1 MSHAIDSKE
10 VSSLFYSVLI
20 LFWLVEFTYY
30 GLTYV
35 IQSCTEE
42 VIFHF
47 FGSYNWRWSIFRQK
61 IAYQRQLESKES
73 KYLP

>member
-47 FGSYNWRWSIFRQK
+47 FGSYNWR
-61 IAYQRQLESKES
+61 
-73 KYLP
+73 